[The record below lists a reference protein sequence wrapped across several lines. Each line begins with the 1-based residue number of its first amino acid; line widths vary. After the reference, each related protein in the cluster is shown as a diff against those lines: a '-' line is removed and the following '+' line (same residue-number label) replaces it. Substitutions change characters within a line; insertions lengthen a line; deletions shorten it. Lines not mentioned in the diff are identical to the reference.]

1 MKVRQGQ
8 SFLDMI
14 LQTTG
19 SIDTAIDMAVLNS
32 RSITASLKVGD
43 DVQPTNIRSQKVVNF
58 FTPKNKIPATAWT
71 GIEASKPKL
80 EGISYWEL
88 KNEFI
93 VS

>member
-8 SFLDMI
+8 SFLDLVI
-14 LQTTG
+14 QTTG
-19 SIDTAIDMAVLNS
+19 AIDNAIDMAVLNS
-32 RSITASLKVGD
+32 RSITADLKVGD
-43 DVQPTNIRSQKVVNF
+43 DVQAANVSSQKVVNF